1 MDLSLEMLEEKFCPR
16 SNEPRISEGLAAVK
30 TMMTNLFEEKK
41 EDSKEQK
48 DLSLLSPAEEIQG
61 LHARVHQLEKEKAE
75 MEAENKRLKDML
87 VNEIPS
93 LLSTMRHT
101 FAARIETTSSDCF
114 VSDEDCKTSCSDS
127 VCSTP
132 TFPTPPADIEGS
144 NMQSMCASANVTN
157 SVEVYKGSNV
167 YSEGMVWKAA
177 IQANSATA
185 MARTLLLG
193 VFDMDTLLRSNLRG
207 GKSKRANYADQ
218 KEGLDP
224 LKLDAI
230 YNATLKKFPNA
241 KRGQIGV
248 GINSKLSEIRFR
260 YRKAKREKGC
270 DIFC

>member
-1 MDLSLEMLEEKFCPR
+1 M
-16 SNEPRISEGLAAVK
+16 
-30 TMMTNLFEEKK
+30 
-41 EDSKEQK
+41 
-48 DLSLLSPAEEIQG
+48 
-61 LHARVHQLEKEKAE
+61 
-75 MEAENKRLKDML
+75 
-87 VNEIPS
+87 
-93 LLSTMRHT
+93 
-101 FAARIETTSSDCF
+101 
-114 VSDEDCKTSCSDS
+114 
-127 VCSTP
+127 
-132 TFPTPPADIEGS
+132 
-144 NMQSMCASANVTN
+144 
-157 SVEVYKGSNV
+157 VEVYKGSNV

-230 YNATLKKFPNA
+230 YSATMKKFPNA